1 MNSELEE
8 RHYSM
13 SIQEVSAEQ
22 LAELF
27 HHYHQALASE
37 FGCRTGQ
44 TDQSWKD
51 VPQQERN
58 RTTAAARLALL
69 ELDAVHGERENSKRY
84 FAKPGEAE
92 WGC

>member
-1 MNSELEE
+1 
-8 RHYSM
+8 M

-27 HHYHQALASE
+27 HHYHETLGPD
-37 FGCRTGQ
+37 FGCSGKPNEAWEQ
-44 TDQSWKD
+44 

-58 RTTAAARLALL
+58 RLVAAARLALMDL
-69 ELDAVHGERENSKRY
+69 ASTAKEREDSRRY

>member
-1 MNSELEE
+1 
-8 RHYSM
+8 M

-27 HHYHQALASE
+27 HNYHEALGADLS
-37 FGCRTGQ
+37 GKTQSSLRSW
-44 TDQSWKD
+44 DQLPGNEKK
-51 VPQQERN
+51 RL
-58 RTTAAARLALL
+58 RAAARLAIL
-69 ELDAVHGERENSKRY
+69 EISRKDVERQEPRPY